1 MSMSEIMDTMATVKK
16 RTRRDYS
23 PELKE
28 RILTECAAPGASV
41 AKIAMAHGVN
51 ANLVHTWRKLTRE
64 GELKPAEVTRFL
76 PIAIEAES
84 AATPAPP
91 EIVEVELQ
99 RGALTVKLRWPAS
112 ATSELGTWMRE
123 LLR

>member
-1 MSMSEIMDTMATVKK
+1 MDTMDTVKK

-23 PELKE
+23 PELKA
-28 RILTECAAPGASV
+28 RILAECAAPNASV
-41 AKIAMAHGVN
+41 AKIAMVHGVN

-64 GELKPAEVTRFL
+64 GELKAAEVTRFI
-76 PIAIEAES
+76 PIAIEGE
-84 AATPAPP
+84 PANPP
-91 EIVEVELQ
+91 AQVDFVEIDLQ
-99 RGALTVKLRWPAS
+99 RGALTLKLRWPAS

>member
-1 MSMSEIMDTMATVKK
+1 MSMSEIMDMRATDKK

-23 PELKE
+23 PDLKA
-28 RILTECAAPGASV
+28 RILSECSAPGASV

-64 GELKPAEVTRFL
+64 SEVKSAEVPRFV
-76 PIAIEAES
+76 PIAVEAGP
-84 AATPAPP
+84 ATPPAQTDSVG
-91 EIVEVELQ
+91 IELQ
-99 RGALTVKLRWPAS
+99 RGALTVKLQWPAS
-112 ATSELGTWMRE
+112 AASELGLWMRE

>member
-1 MSMSEIMDTMATVKK
+1 MHTMATVKK

-28 RILTECAAPGASV
+28 RILAECAAPGASV

-51 ANLVHTWRKLTRE
+51 ANLVHTWHKLTRE
-64 GELKPAEVTRFL
+64 SELKPAEVTRFV

-84 AATPAPP
+84 AAPPAPP
-91 EIVEVELQ
+91 DIVEVELQ
-99 RGALTVKLRWPAS
+99 RGALTVKLHWPAS

>member
-1 MSMSEIMDTMATVKK
+1 MSEIMDTMATVKK

-64 GELKPAEVTRFL
+64 SELKPAEVTRFV
-76 PIAIEAES
+76 PIAIEAGP
-84 AATPAPP
+84 ATPPTQHD
-91 EIVEVELQ
+91 IVEIELQ

-112 ATSELGTWMRE
+112 VTGELGTWMRE

>member
-1 MSMSEIMDTMATVKK
+1 MDMRATDKK

-23 PELKE
+23 PELKA
-28 RILTECAAPGASV
+28 RILAECSAPGASV

-64 GELKPAEVTRFL
+64 SELQSAEVPRFV
-76 PIAIEAES
+76 PIAIEAEPG
-84 AATPAPP
+84 TPPAQADFV
-91 EIVEVELQ
+91 EIDLQ
-99 RGALTVKLRWPAS
+99 RGSLILKLRWPAS

>member
-1 MSMSEIMDTMATVKK
+1 MDTTTTVKK

-23 PELKE
+23 PELKA
-28 RILTECAAPGASV
+28 RILNECAAPGASV

-64 GELKPAEVTRFL
+64 GELKPAAVARFV

-84 AATPAPP
+84 AAPPAPLD
-91 EIVEVELQ
+91 IVEVELQ
-99 RGALTVKLRWPAS
+99 RGALTVKMRWPAS
-112 ATSELGTWMRE
+112 ATSELGNWMRE

>member
-1 MSMSEIMDTMATVKK
+1 MDTMATVKK

-23 PELKE
+23 PELKA
-28 RILTECAAPGASV
+28 RILAECAATGASV
-41 AKIAMAHGVN
+41 AKIAMAYGVN

-64 GELKPAEVTRFL
+64 SELKPADVTRFI
-76 PIAIEAES
+76 PIPIEAE
-84 AATPAPP
+84 PAKPP
-91 EIVEVELQ
+91 TQTDFVEIDLQ
-99 RGALTVKLRWPAS
+99 RGALTLKLRWPAS

>member
-1 MSMSEIMDTMATVKK
+1 MDTMATVKK

-23 PELKE
+23 PELKA
-28 RILTECAAPGASV
+28 RILAECAAPDASV

-64 GELKPAEVTRFL
+64 SELKPVEVPRFVPL
-76 PIAIEAES
+76 AIEAGP
-84 AATPAPP
+84 ATPPAQADFV
-91 EIVEVELQ
+91 EIDLQ
-99 RGALTVKLRWPAS
+99 RGALTLKVRWPAS
-112 ATSELGTWMRE
+112 ATNELGSWMRE